1 MFIQLKILHD
11 LHDLCKRI
19 LTVTSAEYMLLVVFP
34 MLSSAVLEEPCVC
47 HRCVCVCGWVWL
59 FVCGWVGGCAYVC
72 VGVCLCFC
80 VYVCVCV
87 YTCVCV
93 WCVFV
98 CVCVGVCV
106 CLCACEYNVQLAK
119 SPFLKSAPPKETV
132 AISPLIRR
140 LEDKHAKQVW
150 FTDYVISGGDLA
162 HLKIWWEH
170 IVDLGPEY
178 EYQLNASTSWL
189 IVKEDKVEKPV
200 PFSREQE

>member
-1 MFIQLKILHD
+1 M
-11 LHDLCKRI
+11 
-19 LTVTSAEYMLLVVFP
+19 
-34 MLSSAVLEEPCVC
+34 
-47 HRCVCVCGWVWL
+47 CVCVWVGVV
-59 FVCGWVGGCAYVC
+59 VCVWVGGWLCICMCGC
-72 VGVCLCFC
+72 VSVFLC
-80 VYVCVCV
+80 VRMCVCV
-87 YTCVCV
+87 YMCVCV
-93 WCVFV
+93 V
-98 CVCVGVCV
+98 CVCMCVCVCV

-178 EYQLNASTSWL
+178 EYQLNASKSWL